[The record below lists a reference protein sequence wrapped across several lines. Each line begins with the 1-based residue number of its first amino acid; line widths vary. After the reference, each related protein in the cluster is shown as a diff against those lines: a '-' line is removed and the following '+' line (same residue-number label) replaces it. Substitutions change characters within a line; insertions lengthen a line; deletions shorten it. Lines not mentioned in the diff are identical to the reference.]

1 MVDPPTAL
9 GSNGS
14 TDVLAEASEVVRRVV
29 GRRIPDRDVVD
40 EIAQETI
47 ARVLGTRRRLDDSA
61 VLPYAIVVARNLI
74 ASHWRGLDTDKRH
87 EHRLV
92 DRTAIEQPDD
102 SVVADEEKMAIR
114 AALERL
120 SPSERE
126 VLVAHD
132 VSRQDTKSLADDL
145 GSTSRAI
152 TAQLHRT
159 RAKLRVEYLL
169 EMHGRPPSARCQPV
183 LFSLSDGDRRR
194 QREVDAGQHLL
205 ECDFCAGVSEPL
217 LDRRSK
223 RDDEVRVG
231 VRVDADI
238 VTARQKG
245 RELAMRAGFSDS
257 DATVVATAI
266 SEIARNIVR
275 FARRG
280 EVVMTMVA
288 DGDTSGVTIVARDAG
303 PGIPDIDQAMVVGY
317 TTYGGRGLGLPGT
330 RRLMDEFEIT
340 SEPGRGTTVTM
351 TKWHRD

>member
-1 MVDPPTAL
+1 
-9 GSNGS
+9 
-14 TDVLAEASEVVRRVV
+14 
-29 GRRIPDRDVVD
+29 
-40 EIAQETI
+40 
-47 ARVLGTRRRLDDSA
+47 
-61 VLPYAIVVARNLI
+61 
-74 ASHWRGLDTDKRH
+74 
-87 EHRLV
+87 
-92 DRTAIEQPDD
+92 
-102 SVVADEEKMAIR
+102 
-114 AALERL
+114 
-120 SPSERE
+120 
-126 VLVAHD
+126 
-132 VSRQDTKSLADDL
+132 
-145 GSTSRAI
+145 
-152 TAQLHRT
+152 
-159 RAKLRVEYLL
+159 
-169 EMHGRPPSARCQPV
+169 

-280 EVVMTMVA
+280 EVVMTVVA